1 MTDNATWLYWTFEYG
16 PEESELD
23 EDPDDV
29 GTGWIERPDGTET
42 KLNGGASITRA
53 EARRLASEDGY
64 ELRERG

>member
-1 MTDNATWLYWTFEYG
+1 MSRAGDQLVAAATGLGAAT
-16 PEESELD
+16 

-29 GTGWIERPDGTET
+29 GTAWIERSDGTES
-42 KLNGGASITRA
+42 KLNGGALITRA

>member
-1 MTDNATWLYWTFEYG
+1 MTDKATWLYWTFEYG

-29 GTGWIERPDGTET
+29 GTAWIERPDGTET
-42 KLNGGASITRA
+42 KLNAGELITRA
-53 EARRLASEDGY
+53 EARRLASAAGY